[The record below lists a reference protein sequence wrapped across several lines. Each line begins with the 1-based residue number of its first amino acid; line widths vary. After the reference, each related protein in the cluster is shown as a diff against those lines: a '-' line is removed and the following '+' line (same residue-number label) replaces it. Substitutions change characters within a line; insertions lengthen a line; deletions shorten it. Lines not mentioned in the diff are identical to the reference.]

1 MRRQSVVCVLVIV
14 AACWLAAGGASG
26 QEKFTPPPST
36 RREYN
41 FDADWRFFKESQD
54 RADGA
59 EAMDF
64 DDSKW
69 ETVSTPHT
77 FNDVDS
83 FRTLIS
89 HGRGDRGAWQG
100 TAWYR
105 KHFKLPG
112 AASKVFL
119 EFEGMRQAGE
129 IFLNGK
135 SVGLSENGVTA
146 YGVDL
151 TDQIKLGG
159 EDNVLAVHVDNR
171 GDYAERATGV
181 RFEWNVNDFN
191 PNYGGINRHVRL
203 HVTGPIYQT
212 FPLYDGLKTTG
223 VYVYPTNISVRGR
236 TADVTVESQV
246 HNAAPAGAS
255 VALSAVVVDQ
265 GGVVRARFQ
274 ADAVDVVAG
283 ATMVLKATGPL
294 RAARFWSVDDPYLY
308 DVYTLLTVGG
318 KVVDVNKVTTGFRK
332 TEFKGGVGKGGV
344 YLNDEFVYLKGFAQ
358 RASNGWAGLG
368 QAYPDWMHDL
378 TAKMIRADHA
388 NYVRWMHVT
397 PQKVDVESCDR
408 FGIVEVAPAGD
419 KERAVE
425 GRQWEQRLEV
435 MRASMVYLR
444 NSPSI
449 LFWEAGNNGIPAA
462 QLKRMVELKKKWDP
476 NGGRAMG
483 CRTLNDPAA
492 TPIAEYFGVMI
503 GQDARTDALKTP
515 TQMFRAYSAER
526 RDRAPLIETEDFRDE
541 GARRYWD
548 DYSPPYFGFKK
559 GPKDA
564 YGWNSETFALAAAG
578 RYWAYWSN
586 RISNPDPDHAK
597 WSGYASIYFSDSN
610 ADGRQQSSEVARVS
624 GKVDAVRLPKPI
636 YFAYRVMQNPRPDV
650 AILGHWTYPE
660 GTRKIVYVIDN
671 TQSVELRLNGH
682 LLHKVSTPRDGY
694 VFAFPDVKWEP
705 GTLTA
710 VGLNAGK
717 EVCRHELATV
727 GPARR
732 IKLTPRV
739 GPAGFLADGADVAL
753 IDVEVVDEQGRRC
766 PTDDARVD
774 FTVAGPAVWRGGYN
788 SGKTAS
794 TNNLYLNTECGVNRV
809 AIRSTL
815 KSGTITVTAT
825 RDGLEKGTVQ
835 IEARPVALKDGLA
848 ETQPNRLPSPSR

>member
-1 MRRQSVVCVLVIV
+1 MMQDASVVQSRMNYPVGEPPAPRLMAPWFASGEQPMRRQSVLFVLAI
-14 AACWLAAGGASG
+14 AGACWLVAGGARG
-26 QEKFTPPPST
+26 QEKFTPPSSP

-41 FDADWRFFKESQD
+41 FDPGWRFFKESKEK
-54 RADGA
+54 ADGA
-59 EAMDF
+59 EAVDF
-64 DDSKW
+64 DDSGW

-105 KHFKLPG
+105 KHFKLPD
-112 AASKVFL
+112 AAAKVFL

-151 TDQIKLGG
+151 TDQIKFGG
-159 EDNVLAVHVDNR
+159 ADNVLAVHVDNR
-171 GDYAERATGV
+171 GDYAERAAGA

-203 HVTGPIYQT
+203 HVTGPVYQT
-212 FPLYDGLKTTG
+212 LPLYDGLKTTG

-236 TADVTVESQV
+236 TTDVTVESQV
-246 HNAAPAGAS
+246 HNAASDGAGVS
-255 VALSAVVVDQ
+255 LSAVVVDK
-265 GGVVRARFQ
+265 GGMVRARFQ
-274 ADAVDVVAG
+274 ADAVDLTAG
-283 ATMVLKATGPL
+283 ATTVLKATGPL
-294 RAARFWSVDDPYLY
+294 REARFWSVDDPYLY

-332 TEFKGGVGKGGV
+332 TEFKGGAGKGGV

-358 RASNGWAGLG
+358 RASNEWAGLG

-378 TAKMIRADHA
+378 TAEMIRADHGD
-388 NYVRWMHVT
+388 YVRWMHVT

-408 FGIVEVAPAGD
+408 FGVVEVAPAGD

-435 MRASMVYLR
+435 MTASMVHLR

-449 LFWEAGNNGIPAA
+449 LFWEAGNTGVPAA
-462 QLKRMVELKKKWDP
+462 QLKQMVELKKKWDP
-476 NGGRAMG
+476 NGGRALG

-492 TPIAEYFGVMI
+492 TPVAEYFGVMI
-503 GQDARTDALKTP
+503 GQDARTDSLKTP

-526 RDRAPLIETEDFRDE
+526 RDRTPLIETEDFRDE
-541 GARRYWD
+541 GARRFWD

-559 GPKDA
+559 GPNDA

-660 GTRKIVYVIDN
+660 GTRKTVYVIAN
-671 TQSVELRLNGH
+671 TEAVELRLNGRV
-682 LLHKVSTPRDGY
+682 LNKVSTPRDGY
-694 VFAFPDVKWEP
+694 VFSFPDIKWEP

-710 VGLNAGK
+710 VGLNDGK
-717 EVCRHELATV
+717 EVCPTRA
-727 GPARR
+727 GDRR
-732 IKLTPRV
+732 
-739 GPAGFLADGADVAL
+739 
-753 IDVEVVDEQGRRC
+753 
-766 PTDDARVD
+766 
-774 FTVAGPAVWRGGYN
+774 AGPAHQAHPHRRAGGLPGGRRGRGAHRRG
-788 SGKTAS
+788 SRGRSRAS
-794 TNNLYLNTECGVNRV
+794 MPHGR
-809 AIRSTL
+809 R
-815 KSGTITVTAT
+815 
-825 RDGLEKGTVQ
+825 
-835 IEARPVALKDGLA
+835 ARRFHGRRAGGLA
-848 ETQPNRLPSPSR
+848 RGVQ